1 MDAANSETR
10 AWINGKFVS
19 MDPSVDGEYG
29 LLEGRALLT
38 EGGLIKGLFPEETLN
53 PALKV
58 TDLKGAL
65 VTPGFIDCHTH
76 LVFAGNRAHEWEMRL
91 NGASYEGLAAAGGGI
106 RFTVNASRAAS
117 FEELRSAAM
126 KRLEVMA
133 AEGVCT
139 VEIKSG
145 YGLDLETER
154 KLLLVVKSLR
164 EGCNMDLAATL
175 LAAHS
180 VPAEFSSQAAAYM
193 DEVCGRIMPELWKE
207 GLFEAADVFCENI
220 AFDVSMTEKL
230 FRRAA
235 ELGIPV
241 KGHNEQMSN
250 TGGTEL
256 LARYHGLSSDHL
268 EYLDERGVK
277 ALSGA
282 GTVAVL
288 LPAAFYF
295 LKCTHKPPVELL
307 RKHGVPIAVAT
318 DYNPGTSPFISLRL
332 AMNMACTLFGLKPA
346 EALAGVT
353 RNAARALG
361 RQDCCG
367 MLKSGF
373 RADFDVWDA
382 EGPAELI
389 YEPGA
394 RLLLRRVCRGR
405 EEFYTPIQRMS
416 GNNGG

>member
-1 MDAANSETR
+1 MDAANPETR
-10 AWINGKFVS
+10 AWINGKLVS
-19 MDPSVDGEYG
+19 MDASLGGDYG

-38 EGGLIKGLFPEETLN
+38 EGGLIKGFVPEGMLN
-53 PALKV
+53 PALK
-58 TDLKGAL
+58 TRDLKGAL

-76 LVFAGNRAHEWEMRL
+76 LVFAGKRAHEWEMRL
-91 NGASYEGLAAAGGGI
+91 NGASYEDIAAAGGGI
-106 RFTVNASRAAS
+106 QSTVNASRAAS
-117 FEELRSAAM
+117 CEDLRSAAV
-126 KRLEVMA
+126 KRLEAMA

-154 KLLLVVKSLR
+154 KLLLVIQSLK
-164 EGCNMDLAATL
+164 EGCAMDVAATL

-180 VPAEFSSQAAAYM
+180 VPTEFAGRAAAYM

-220 AFDVSMTEKL
+220 AFDLSMTEKL
-230 FRRAA
+230 FRTAA

-268 EYLDERGVK
+268 ENLDERGVK
-277 ALSGA
+277 ALSEA

-288 LPAAFYF
+288 LPTAFYF
-295 LKCTHKPPVELL
+295 LKDTHKPPVELL
-307 RKHGVPIAVAT
+307 RKYDVPIAVAT

-367 MLKSGF
+367 MLKPGF

-382 EGPAELI
+382 EEPAELL

-405 EEFYTPIQRMS
+405 EDL
-416 GNNGG
+416 

>member
-1 MDAANSETR
+1 MMNVKNTETR
-10 AWINGKFVS
+10 AWIHGKFVS
-19 MDPSVDGEYG
+19 MDAPPGEYG
-29 LLEGRALLT
+29 ILEGSALVT
-38 EGGLIKGLFPEETLN
+38 EGSLIQGFVPEERLD
-53 PALKV
+53 PAIET

-65 VTPGFIDCHTH
+65 VTPGLIDCHTH
-76 LVFAGNRAHEWEMRL
+76 LMFAGKRAREWEMRL
-91 NGASYEGLAAAGGGI
+91 NGASYGDIAAAGGGI
-106 RFTVNASRAAS
+106 QSTVNATRAAS
-117 FEELRSAAM
+117 FEELCSAAL
-126 KRLEVMA
+126 KRLEAMA
-133 AEGVCT
+133 DEGVCT

-145 YGLDLETER
+145 YGLNLETER
-154 KLLLVVKSLR
+154 KLLLVIKSLGEER
-164 EGCNMDLAATL
+164 NMDVAATL

-180 VPAEFSSQAAAYM
+180 VPAEFAGRAAAYM

-220 AFDVSMTEKL
+220 AFDLPLTEKL
-230 FRRAA
+230 FRTAA

-250 TGGTEL
+250 IGGSEL
-256 LARYHGLSSDHL
+256 LGRYRGLSSDHL
-268 EYLDERGVK
+268 ENLDERGVK
-277 ALSGA
+277 ALSEA
-282 GTVAVL
+282 GSVAVL

-295 LKCTHKPPVELL
+295 LRDTHKPPVELL
-307 RKHGVPIAVAT
+307 RKYNVPIAVAT

-332 AMNMACTLFGLKPA
+332 AMNMACTLFGLRPA

-367 MLKSGF
+367 ILKPGF

-382 EGPAELI
+382 EEPAELL

-394 RLLLRRVCRGR
+394 RLLLRRICRGR
-405 EEFYTPIQRMS
+405 EEF
-416 GNNGG
+416 